1 MRTILALLMLTTT
14 VLAVCVRAGSP
25 QSETQADKT
34 TVAELRARAEQGD
47 AWAQFNLGTRHHS
60 GRGVPQ
66 NDAQAMAWY
75 RRAAEQGHPQAQ
87 HELALMYANGR
98 GAVRDD
104 AQAHA
109 WASLAASPGPGY
121 RVSSEEL
128 VEYARVRDALAT
140 RMTPA
145 QLAEA
150 QKRARALAAAF
161 SGERPG
167 QLPPLPAPPPLPPMP
182 LGEAG
187 QAARSAIVKAQ
198 HAQESMKAYTV
209 ANRSADLPAGPTLS
223 STLVF
228 VSPDRYHAIDHQGAR
243 PMQTIRIGEKGWM
256 KSGSGPWEPELV
268 DPMGV
273 LRRLRGPTAVDDP
286 RYELR
291 QATALGAQDLQ
302 GVKTLLYEYVVVGRD
317 ETSRVRVWVSTGA
330 GLPVRFEEE
339 FANSVVKQKVS
350 WEIEYDASLSVE
362 PPTPRR

>member
-1 MRTILALLMLTTT
+1 MRRMLALLMLTAS
-14 VLAVCVRAGSP
+14 VLAVCVRADST
-25 QSETQADKT
+25 QSDTQADKT

-47 AWAQFNLGTRHHS
+47 AWAQFNLGARHHS

-66 NDAQAMAWY
+66 SDAQAMAWY

-87 HELALMYANGR
+87 HELAMMYASGR
-98 GAVRDD
+98 GAPRDD

-109 WASLAASPGPGY
+109 WVSLAASPGSGY
-121 RVSSEEL
+121 SVSSEEL
-128 VEYARVRDALAT
+128 VEYARVRDGLAT

-150 QKRARALAAAF
+150 QKRSQALAAAF

-167 QLPPLPAPPPLPPMP
+167 QLPLLPAPPPLPPVS
-182 LGEAG
+182 LGEAA

-198 HAQESMKAYTV
+198 HAQESIRAYTV
-209 ANRSADLPAGPTLS
+209 ANRSTDLPAGPTLS
-223 STLVF
+223 STLIF

-243 PMQTIRIGEKGWM
+243 PMQTIRVGEKGWM
-256 KSGSGPWEPELV
+256 KLGDGPWEPEV
-268 DPMGV
+268 MDSMGI
-273 LRRLRGPTAVDDP
+273 LTRLRGPTAIDDP

-291 QATALGAQDLQ
+291 EATVLGARDLT
-302 GVKTLLYEYVVVGRD
+302 GVKTFAYEYVVAGRG
-317 ETSRVRVWVSTGA
+317 ETSRIQLWVSTET

-362 PPTPRR
+362 LPTPRR